1 MIENDFKMIENHFK
15 MIENVC
21 KMTFVGSYDNFKM
34 IIR

>member
-1 MIENDFKMIENHFK
+1 MIKNDFK

-21 KMTFVGSYDNFKM
+21 KMNFVGSYDNFKM